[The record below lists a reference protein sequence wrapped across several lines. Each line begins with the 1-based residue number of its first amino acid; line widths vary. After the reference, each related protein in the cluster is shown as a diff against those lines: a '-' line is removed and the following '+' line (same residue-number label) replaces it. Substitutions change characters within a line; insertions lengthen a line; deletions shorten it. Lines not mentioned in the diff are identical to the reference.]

1 MWVDAKEKKVEI
13 RAGWD
18 GRRVIPLFS
27 SLQGMRV
34 SRRYF

>member
-1 MWVDAKEKKVEI
+1 MWMDAKEKKVEV
-13 RAGWD
+13 RAGWE
-18 GRRVIPLFS
+18 GRRVNPLSS